1 MKEDIVSIV
10 VVVGSQPLEFLSD
23 PRFSKR
29 QYGNY
34 LAELWSEIRRIAVSM
49 SPDDALTDVLKL
61 RNDTDGWMVVTD
73 NVDGALRRAGVSP
86 LVEMSGNVFRGRCMR
101 CGTVM
106 NISTDDYRNLG
117 SGEVFTCISCG
128 KPRVR
133 PDIVLEGEKS
143 KLGTRKVRDFLTDAS
158 TIVLVNVEPQ
168 FYIPVHTIKVVD
180 VDSWVTQGGP
190 LTGPTVK
197 RVD

>member
-1 MKEDIVSIV
+1 M
-10 VVVGSQPLEFLSD
+10 
-23 PRFSKR
+23 
-29 QYGNY
+29 
-34 LAELWSEIRRIAVSM
+34 
-49 SPDDALTDVLKL
+49 
-61 RNDTDGWMVVTD
+61 
-73 NVDGALRRAGVSP
+73 
-86 LVEMSGNVFRGRCMR
+86 
-101 CGTVM
+101 
-106 NISTDDYRNLG
+106 
-117 SGEVFTCISCG
+117 
-128 KPRVR
+128 
-133 PDIVLEGEKS
+133 LEGEKS